1 MESQNDL
8 NKKIVLTTMKIQETF
23 PELVKY
29 LDEIPEHFQ
38 FNTQKGISTKDL
50 KDYLDSLNDLLE
62 TYSKEH

>member
-29 LDEIPEHFQ
+29 LGEIPEHFQ
-38 FNTQKGISTKDL
+38 STTQKGINTKDL

-62 TYSKEH
+62 TYSKKH